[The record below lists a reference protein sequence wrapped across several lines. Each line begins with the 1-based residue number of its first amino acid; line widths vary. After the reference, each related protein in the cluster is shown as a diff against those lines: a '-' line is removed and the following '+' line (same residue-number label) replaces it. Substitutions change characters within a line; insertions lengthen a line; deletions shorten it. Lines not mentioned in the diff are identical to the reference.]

1 MSRSDPDK
9 KKRRSASVILL
20 MYGEGLCEEVFLKH
34 LRGIYSYS
42 TGVAIKIEAGRGGS
56 ALDIVNDA
64 MHMPGDFDRRVVVLD
79 ADKDAKEMASARI
92 MAKSNNIILIE
103 NVPCLEATLLA
114 VLMGDKIPKGKTSAW
129 YKKEFESKYI
139 GKKKRTDSDEYR
151 KFFDKTLLDKTR
163 KIIKEI
169 DALIT
174 LMEGN

>member
-129 YKKEFESKYI
+129 YKKRVRVKI
-139 GKKKRTDSDEYR
+139 YR
-151 KFFDKTLLDKTR
+151 K
-163 KIIKEI
+163 KE
-169 DALIT
+169 T
-174 LMEGN
+174 NRFR